1 MRYHYILPII
11 LFLIAETS
19 DSMNDAINSTM
30 LIVTSV
36 IPVLVMILILR
47 LLFTSFR
54 DISKTDYVKLNI
66 AKILPILIVLGQ
78 TDTWSTDMDIWST
91 ITGIVLLV
99 LPFLVLL
106 IVLRSIFRYFTRE
119 W

>member
-1 MRYHYILPII
+1 MRYRYILPII
-11 LFLIAETS
+11 LFLIAETVNNM
-19 DSMNDAINSTM
+19 DEVVNSTM
-30 LIVTSV
+30 LIVSSI
-36 IPVLVMILILR
+36 IPVLVMVLILK

-66 AKILPILIVLGQ
+66 AKILPILVLVGQ
-78 TDTWSTDMDIWST
+78 TDTWNTNIDIWST

-106 IVLRSIFRYFTRE
+106 IVLRSVFRYFTRE